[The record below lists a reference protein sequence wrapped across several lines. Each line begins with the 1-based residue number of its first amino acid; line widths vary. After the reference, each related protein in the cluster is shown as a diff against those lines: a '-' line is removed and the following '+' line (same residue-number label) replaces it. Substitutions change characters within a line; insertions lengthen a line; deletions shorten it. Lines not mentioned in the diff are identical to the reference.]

1 MDGKD
6 PFLALLDLRNTPTQG
21 INYSPAQRIF
31 GRRTKTLLPVA
42 EHLLRPRY
50 ADVIKLK
57 LYERKERQTYN
68 YNRGAKELKPLSEGD
83 TVRIRPTGNKKGW
96 KKAYVQEQSD
106 VRSYKVRTEDG
117 RIYRRNRR
125 HLRFSR
131 EPFHP
136 DDENSEPGQLP
147 EQPQCNDDPVPAV
160 VSSEPTPATITS
172 ELPNMLAST
181 PVQLLKQPVSA
192 SPMKTRSGHVIVK
205 PMRYRDV

>member
-31 GRRTKTLLPVA
+31 GRRTKTLLPVD

-50 ADVIKLK
+50 ADVIKEK
-57 LYERKERQTYN
+57 LYERKERQTY
-68 YNRGAKELKPLSEGD
+68 YYSTGTKELKPLLEGD
-83 TVRIRPTGNKKGW
+83 TIRIRRTGNEKGW
-96 KKAYVQEQSD
+96 KKAYVQEQS
-106 VRSYKVRTEDG
+106 VARSYKVRTEDG

-136 DDENSEPGQLP
+136 DHENSEPGQLP
-147 EQPQCNDDPVPAV
+147 EQPRCNDEPVPAV
-160 VSSEPTPATITS
+160 VSSEPTPATPTS
-172 ELPNMLAST
+172 ELPNMPVST
-181 PVQLLKQPVSA
+181 PFQLL
-192 SPMKTRSGHVIVK
+192 
-205 PMRYRDV
+205 